1 MNIQIK
7 ELENKKGHYLVKENG
22 NALSDIV
29 ANPSSHHKQKDK
41 TND

>member
-29 ANPSSHHKQKDK
+29 ANPLNHHNPKGK
-41 TND
+41 TDD